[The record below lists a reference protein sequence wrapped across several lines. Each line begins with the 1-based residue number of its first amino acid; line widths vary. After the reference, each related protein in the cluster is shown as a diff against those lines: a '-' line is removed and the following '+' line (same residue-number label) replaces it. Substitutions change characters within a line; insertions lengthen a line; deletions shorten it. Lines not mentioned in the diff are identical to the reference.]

1 MQTTVQNF
9 MDVGLPGQ
17 LADLVNNDIISKAN
31 YSKQLDKVTVTT
43 ADTTTTCT
51 INGTAFTWTEIGGSQ
66 DEAFIA
72 DAVATL
78 INAGSEPVTAY
89 YTATNTYFTV
99 ESNTPGTAA
108 TVVGTANCTV
118 ANQIANAAAIGFGI
132 VVSRDQMD
140 DQKAR
145 LPIAAADITDAKIAL
160 GFTVMTQAIEQNYGS
175 AGSSGYVLESAMSV
189 MRKGRIYVQTEDA
202 VADGGSVYVRHVAG
216 AGETLG
222 SVRSDA
228 DGSDA
233 DILPGAAFRKT
244 TSAAGI
250 SIVEL
255 NLP

>member
-9 MDVGLPGQ
+9 MDIGLPGQ
-17 LADLVNNDIISKAN
+17 LADLVDNMIISKAN
-31 YSKQLDKVTVTT
+31 YSKQLDAVTIT
-43 ADTTTTCT
+43 AANTATTCT
-51 INGTAFTWTEIGGSQ
+51 INGTAFTDSATDKTKAEMA
-66 DEAFIA
+66 EAISI
-72 DAVATL
+72 L
-78 INAGSEPVTAY
+78 INAGSEPVTAVY
-89 YTATNTYFTV
+89 VATNEYFTV

-108 TVVGTANCTV
+108 TVVGTANCSV

-132 VVSRDQMD
+132 VVVRDQTD

-145 LPIAAADITDAKIAL
+145 LPQAAADITDAKIAL
-160 GFTVMTQAIEQNYGS
+160 GFTRMTQAAEQNYGS
-175 AGSSGYVLESAMSV
+175 AGGVGYALESSMSI
-189 MRKGRIYVQTEDA
+189 MRKGRIYVMTEDA
-202 VADGGSVYVRHVAG
+202 VTDGGAVYVRHVAG

-233 DILPGAAFRKT
+233 SILPGAAFRKA
-244 TSAAGI
+244 TSASGI